1 MSVVCLVR
9 WSKVPALSCFLFG
22 QVEIDVFC
30 AGGQY
35 NGFEACLS
43 SYSRWPESRLESVY
57 CCAFMCACTLPPHC
71 ARNHDPCDLFAMRRV
86 SQTGKAE
93 HSACPRGRLGAPA
106 LQGVSLC
113 TGVRLAV
120 QRLLV
125 ASAFWLV
132 RVGTPAHSLG
142 GRSSAAAWRAML
154 WDENCDEDAFDAFP
168 DSDDEV
174 LFCFHRPSRVPVI
187 ACSRFLRNSFSSQ
200 ALLKQSSLKGAE
212 HSASVVFLLANPF
225 AMLPSGRHGC

>member
-1 MSVVCLVR
+1 
-9 WSKVPALSCFLFG
+9 
-22 QVEIDVFC
+22 
-30 AGGQY
+30 
-35 NGFEACLS
+35 
-43 SYSRWPESRLESVY
+43 
-57 CCAFMCACTLPPHC
+57 MCACTLPPHC
-71 ARNHDPCDLFAMRRV
+71 APSHDPCDLFAMRRV

-93 HSACPRGRLGAPA
+93 HGACPRGRLGAPA

-113 TGVRLAV
+113 CGVRLAV

-125 ASAFWLV
+125 ASACWLV
-132 RVGTPAHSLG
+132 RVGTPAHSLS

-200 ALLKQSSLKGAE
+200 ALWKQSSLKGAE
-212 HSASVVFLLANPF
+212 QSASVVFFYWLIHLQCFHLGGMDARDPVAHAGGGGGGTSRRAGATSAN
-225 AMLPSGRHGC
+225 ANAITML